1 VRGSRAKCGS
11 LFLFAE
17 KGNFERESG
26 RGIFVAV
33 KNQEKCSLEKR
44 MLKIGVVRRRIV
56 FLREK
61 YARRHNKSGMPS
73 RR

>member
-26 RGIFVAV
+26 RGIFVGV

-44 MLKIGVVRRRIV
+44 MLKIGVVC
-56 FLREK
+56 
-61 YARRHNKSGMPS
+61 
-73 RR
+73 